1 MSPKETIL
9 AFLEAI
15 NAHDVDSLA
24 ELMTDDH
31 TFVDP
36 YGSEITG
43 REPMLAGWR
52 GYFEWFPNYQI
63 EVDDIF
69 ENENEFGMFGFA
81 GGSFKGNAD
90 RNWRLPAAW
99 KAIVRDGQI
108 ALWQV
113 FADTKIPFETM
124 SASN

>member
-36 YGSEITG
+36 YGNEVAG

-52 GYFEWFPNYQI
+52 GYFEWFPDYQI
-63 EVDDIF
+63 EVDDTF

-81 GGSFKGNAD
+81 GGSFKGHAD